1 MVLCLAHCQLSANF
15 LEVWKDNVQN
25 QTSTFMNTYR
35 HKNTINWTQTLEGT
49 VVSRISSDFLSDDF
63 DFQSWRL
70 SSSTC
75 SRNVWPSRVLWLQW
89 QVWTNFIDEQ
99 PGEMCY
105 YVAHVSFEIVLV
117 NDTLWTFFN
126 AQHFHTFMHRQSRF
140 GKPHASYYFKQQ
152 SVPKGFVFMKQGEK
166 TNDSC
171 LQLRPTHVS
180 TSLKTSS
187 WS

>member
-1 MVLCLAHCQLSANF
+1 
-15 LEVWKDNVQN
+15 
-25 QTSTFMNTYR
+25 MNTYW

-49 VVSRISSDFLSDDF
+49 VVSCISSDFLSDDF

-89 QVWTNFIDEQ
+89 QVWTNLIDEL
-99 PGEMCY
+99 PGKMCY
-105 YVAHVSFEIVLV
+105 YVAHVSFESVLV
-117 NDTLWTFFN
+117 NDALWTFFN

-187 WS
+187 WSYWNEIHRGTLLGTSKRRSGVLA